1 MTRMKGT
8 WSKKSKKNLTFKHKS
23 ILFCFLFIFVL
34 LFLYFIWNN
43 LVKNNKENSIQKP
56 IPPDIS
62 PWMDIR
68 FWVQSWI
75 TVKYMEDLLQIT
87 WISLD
92 DFVSVAQLL
101 WEIPEDATWMKFKP
115 QEWITYDERK
125 ELIKTLKNIDI
136 IYYAE

>member
-1 MTRMKGT
+1 
-8 WSKKSKKNLTFKHKS
+8 
-23 ILFCFLFIFVL
+23 
-34 LFLYFIWNN
+34 
-43 LVKNNKENSIQKP
+43 
-56 IPPDIS
+56 
-62 PWMDIR
+62 
-68 FWVQSWI
+68 
-75 TVKYMEDLLQIT
+75 MEDLLQIT